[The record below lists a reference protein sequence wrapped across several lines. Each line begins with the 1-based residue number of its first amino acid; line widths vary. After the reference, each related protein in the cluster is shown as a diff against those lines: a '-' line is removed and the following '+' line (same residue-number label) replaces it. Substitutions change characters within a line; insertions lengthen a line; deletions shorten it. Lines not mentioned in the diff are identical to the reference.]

1 MTKISDTETAAFSGS
16 NMKDFSR
23 KASTNEE
30 PAHQNTYEEIKV
42 HQNSFSS
49 PGLAADVLH
58 DHSGI
63 LAVTATPACLAD
75 KEKFPACESVGMHH
89 VK

>member
-1 MTKISDTETAAFSGS
+1 MTKISDTETAAFTGS

-30 PAHQNTYEEIKV
+30 PAHQNSYEEIKV
-42 HQNSFSS
+42 HPNSFSS
-49 PGLAADVLH
+49 PGFAADVLH
-58 DHSGI
+58 DNSGV
-63 LAVTATPACLAD
+63 LSAVATPAILAN